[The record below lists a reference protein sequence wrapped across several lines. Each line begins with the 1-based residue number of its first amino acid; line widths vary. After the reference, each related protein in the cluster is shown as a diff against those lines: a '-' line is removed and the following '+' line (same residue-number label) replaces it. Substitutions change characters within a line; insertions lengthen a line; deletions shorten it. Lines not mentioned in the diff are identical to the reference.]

1 MLPSSAHT
9 ISSFISM
16 TNFNIMPH
24 VRLYLL
30 LSYYQFV
37 PNQSLYS
44 DSYFSLHD
52 RRPVH
57 PVGPYAV

>member
-1 MLPSSAHT
+1 
-9 ISSFISM
+9 M